1 MKQYARQL
9 VNKHEL
15 IRTKGNANDSDADKY
30 IQLDQFLN
38 TIGLQPKTIEVCMI
52 SIDHSMMCVYI
63 WL

>member
-15 IRTKGNANDSDADKY
+15 LRTKENAIDGVADRY

-38 TIGLQPKTIEVCMI
+38 TIGLQPKTIEVCDTVC
-52 SIDHSMMCVYI
+52 SI
-63 WL
+63 